1 MCNVH
6 KVMVNDTTAHAQK
19 IIYWAS
25 VSKPHL
31 LDKMYVCLYILF
43 VHTVHM
49 WEPGEPSQFMGG
61 STMTPHTV
69 TTTCVLVTLECLN
82 AKFRTRA
89 MNSHNMDRDHSQ
101 TCLFNSYS
109 NGGYHTT
116 PWQARVIS
124 SVDAIS
130 ISAVLY
136 RTWCA
141 GRVARAV
148 YIYIYMYIYGMSVI
162 L

>member
-31 LDKMYVCLYILF
+31 LDKMYVCTYCLYILYIC
-43 VHTVHM
+43 
-49 WEPGEPSQFMGG
+49 GNLGSLAQFMGG
-61 STMTPHTV
+61 STMTPRTV
-69 TTTCVLVTLECLN
+69 TTTCVLVTLGCLN
-82 AKFRTRA
+82 AKFRTQA

-101 TCLFNSYS
+101 TCLFNTYS